1 MLSPTSPTKEK
12 GPFIGGKKLTAIQ
25 NLLHHRPRSH
35 SWSHREKEKHDK
47 GIISVYILE
56 HISVLCYIET
66 CPQYK
71 QTTSFRINLP

>member
-35 SWSHREKEKHDK
+35 SWSHREKDKHDK
-47 GIISVYILE
+47 GI
-56 HISVLCYIET
+56 
-66 CPQYK
+66 
-71 QTTSFRINLP
+71 